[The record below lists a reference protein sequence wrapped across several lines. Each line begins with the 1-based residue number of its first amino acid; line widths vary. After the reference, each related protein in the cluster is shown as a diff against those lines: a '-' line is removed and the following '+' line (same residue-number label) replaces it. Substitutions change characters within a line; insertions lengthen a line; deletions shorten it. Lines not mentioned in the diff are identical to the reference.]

1 MSAASVL
8 YRPSATAS
16 LPAADLLPFAEQKWT
31 RWLFLAVDI
40 AVLELSLLAGLGLR
54 QIILDPSITLGQ
66 LLGMAI
72 GILVAPLL
80 LWLVGLY
87 PGTCLGP
94 AERLRRRTYVTVA
107 VFAALTVWDNIVL
120 HGLWSRGVLLSAL
133 VFALTLPPLAEA
145 AIRGFLI
152 RRRWWGTPVILLGAG
167 TAGRALARIFREEKQ
182 VGLVPVGFFDDDPRK
197 WGCDIEGVP
206 VLGPV
211 AMAQQ
216 YRQFA
221 PLALVTMPSLAHERL
236 CELLGNLGFPR
247 IIIVPNLLGIQ
258 SQWVT
263 ARDLGGYLGLEIRKN
278 LLIRKNWMLKRAMD
292 YLLGIP
298 GLLVSLPVIGAAA
311 LWIKRRSPGP
321 VFYAQE
327 RIGLNG
333 RKIRVWKLRTMHLNS
348 DHLLHEHL
356 RKDRKAKIEWENYFK
371 LRDDPRVIPG
381 VGQFLRRTSL
391 DELPQFWNIVKGEMS
406 LVGPRPFPEYHLAGF
421 PSDFRELRSSVLP
434 GLTGLWQVAR
444 RSDGD
449 LVVQQALDTYLIRN
463 WSIWLEAYVL
473 ARTVRS
479 VLGGSGA
486 Y

>member
-1 MSAASVL
+1 MSAATVL

-16 LPAADLLPFAEQKWT
+16 LPAADLLHFEERRGI
-31 RWLFLAVDI
+31 RWIFLAADI
-40 AVLELSLLAGLGLR
+40 VMLELSLLLGLLLR
-54 QIILDPSITLGQ
+54 QLILPPTITLSQ
-66 LLGMAI
+66 LTGMAV

-107 VFAALTVWDNIVL
+107 VFAALTAWDNIVL
-120 HGLWSRGVLLSAL
+120 RGMWSRGVLLSAL
-133 VFALTLPPLAEA
+133 VFAITLPPLVEA
-145 AIRGFLI
+145 AVRGFLI

-167 TAGRALARIFREEKQ
+167 SAGRALARIFREEPQ
-182 VGLVPVGFFDDDPRK
+182 VGLKPVGFFDDDPRK
-197 WGCDIEGVP
+197 WGTDVEGVP
-206 VLGPV
+206 VVGPV

-221 PLALVTMPSLAHERL
+221 RMALVTMPSLPHRDL
-236 CELLGNLGFPR
+236 CELLGNLGFAR

-278 LLIRKNWMLKRAMD
+278 LLIRKNWMLKRVMD
-292 YLLGIP
+292 YVLGIP
-298 GLLVSLPVIGAAA
+298 GLLVSLPIIGLAA

-321 VFYAQE
+321 AFYSQE
-327 RIGLNG
+327 RIGLDG
-333 RKIRVWKLRTMHLNS
+333 KRIQVWKLRTMHLDSDRLLREHLASNELARIEWNS
-348 DHLLHEHL
+348 FFKL
-356 RKDRKAKIEWENYFK
+356 RKD
-371 LRDDPRVIPG
+371 PRIIPG
-381 VGQFLRRTSL
+381 VGHFLRKTSL
-391 DELPQFWNIVKGEMS
+391 DELPQFWNIMRGDMS
-406 LVGPRPFPEYHLAGF
+406 LVGPRPFPEYHLAEF
-421 PSDFRELRSSVLP
+421 PAEFRELRSSVLP

-449 LVVQQALDTYLIRN
+449 LEVQQALDTYLIRN
-463 WSIWLEAYVL
+463 WSIWIEIYVL

-479 VLGGSGA
+479 VLGRSGA

>member
-1 MSAASVL
+1 MSVGISL

-16 LPAADLLPFAEQKWT
+16 LPAADILHFEERTWS
-31 RWLFLAVDI
+31 RWLFLAADVAI
-40 AVLELSLLAGLGLR
+40 LELSLLLGLWLR
-54 QIILDPSITLGQ
+54 QLVLPPTITLRQ
-66 LLGMAI
+66 LAGMAI
-72 GILVAPLL
+72 GILLAPLS

-94 AERLRRRTYVTVA
+94 AERLRRRTYVTLA

-120 HGLWSRGVLLSAL
+120 RGMWSRGVLLSAL
-133 VFALTLPPLAEA
+133 VFALTLPPLVEA
-145 AIRGFLI
+145 AVRGFLI

-167 TAGRALARIFREEKQ
+167 QTGRALVRIFREEPQ

-197 WGCDIEGVP
+197 WGSDLEGVP
-206 VLGPV
+206 VVGPV

-216 YRQFA
+216 YRRFA
-221 PLALVTMPSLAHERL
+221 RLALVAMPSLPQKRL
-236 CELLGNLGFPR
+236 CEMLNTLGFAR
-247 IIIVPNLLGIQ
+247 TIIVPDLLGIQ

-292 YLLGIP
+292 YVLGVP
-298 GLLVSLPVIGAAA
+298 GLLASLPMIAAA
-311 LWIKRRSPGP
+311 AFWIKRRSPGP
-321 VFYAQE
+321 AFYSQE

-333 RKIRVWKLRTMHLNS
+333 KRIQVWKLRTMHVDS
-348 DHLLHEHL
+348 DRLLQEHL
-356 RKDRKAKIEWENYFK
+356 RGNELARIEWSSFFK
-371 LRDDPRVIPG
+371 LRNDPRIIPG
-381 VGQFLRRTSL
+381 VGHFLRRSSL
-391 DELPQFWNIVKGEMS
+391 DELPQFWNIVKGEMG
-406 LVGPRPFPEYHLAGF
+406 LVGPRPFPDYHLAEF
-421 PSDFRELRSSVLP
+421 PADFRELRCSVLP

-449 LVVQQALDTYLIRN
+449 LLVQQTLDTYLIRN
-463 WSIWLEAYVL
+463 WSLWLEIYVL

-479 VLGGSGA
+479 VLGKSGA